1 MMMTLSITKA
11 AFGLVED
18 RLAALGFKKR
28 KPGILSS
35 PISDDTIGW
44 VGLNKA
50 IRGRSG
56 ALDINPVVGV
66 RNQRVEQLVAE
77 LVGDAF
83 DDLIPPTVAGNVG
96 YLFPAHRYLVFTFS
110 ESGSNEEVADGLC
123 DAVKAHG
130 LPFMKKMVDLRNLVE
145 TMQTTRLG
153 MPEQLNYRIPVGLW
167 LLNEADK
174 AKAFVAAKLSEIGT
188 RSDPAALRYKSFAA
202 RLNARM
208 EC

>member
-1 MMMTLSITKA
+1 MTTLSITKT

-18 RLAALGFKKR
+18 RLAGLGFKKR

-35 PISDDTIGW
+35 PISDDTVGW

-50 IRGRSG
+50 IRGRNG
-56 ALDINPVVGV
+56 ALDLNPVVGV
-66 RNQRVEQLVAE
+66 RNQRIEQLVAE
-77 LVGDAF
+77 LAEDAL

-96 YLFPAHRYLVFTFS
+96 YLSPAHRYQVFTFS
-110 ESGSNEEVADGLC
+110 ESASNDEVADRLC
-123 DAVKAHG
+123 GAVKVHG
-130 LPFMKKMVDLRNLVE
+130 LPFMKKMVDLRSLVE

-167 LLNEADK
+167 LLQEAEK

-188 RSDPAALRYKSFAA
+188 RTDPAALRYKSFAA
-202 RLNARM
+202 RLSARM